1 MGEKG
6 GQPNSA
12 KADLTL
18 RLSHLINDLES
29 KSVSSKAIPDLGVNL
44 GISHLI
50 INLKSMTVLL
60 DLGMTI
66 LE

>member
-1 MGEKG
+1 M
-6 GQPNSA
+6 
-12 KADLTL
+12 
-18 RLSHLINDLES
+18 INDLES